1 MKKKMG
7 GGHTCGRRSRRFT
20 HTPPQGVLAPSLR
33 MIFVIT
39 DVKLNCGKEQK
50 TSKTHEKCFPQEL
63 TANK

>member
-7 GGHTCGRRSRRFT
+7 GGHTCVVLHT
-20 HTPPQGVLAPSLR
+20 HTPQGVMAPSLR